1 MEQLL
6 LASNGW
12 ILDLA
17 FFLILLLGVVFG
29 IRKGFISGVCNLAG
43 WIFSIAFAIFF
54 CVSFAHFLENVF
66 GMTSA
71 ISNGLVKQF
80 TKNEALSIDVS
91 GLDLETALAEAN
103 VWKVIASAVLKGVG
117 GAEVPEGT
125 TIAMLISPIVAN
137 WIAIAISFV
146 LLVILVRIGGVIID
160 KIFSGLVDS
169 LKPLRMIN
177 HFLGGILGLLK
188 GGILIFLVLAVCS
201 WISAESIDG
210 YILSSNIVGKLYV
223 SEWFKNAT
231 DLVAS
236 FAWLNVGD

>member
-1 MEQLL
+1 
-6 LASNGW
+6 
-12 ILDLA
+12 
-17 FFLILLLGVVFG
+17 
-29 IRKGFISGVCNLAG
+29 
-43 WIFSIAFAIFF
+43 
-54 CVSFAHFLENVF
+54 
-66 GMTSA
+66 
-71 ISNGLVKQF
+71 
-80 TKNEALSIDVS
+80 
-91 GLDLETALAEAN
+91 
-103 VWKVIASAVLKGVG
+103 
-117 GAEVPEGT
+117 
-125 TIAMLISPIVAN
+125 MLISPIVAN

-223 SEWFKNAT
+223 SEWFKNAR

-236 FAWLNVGD
+236 FTWLNVGE

>member
-1 MEQLL
+1 
-6 LASNGW
+6 
-12 ILDLA
+12 
-17 FFLILLLGVVFG
+17 
-29 IRKGFISGVCNLAG
+29 
-43 WIFSIAFAIFF
+43 
-54 CVSFAHFLENVF
+54 
-66 GMTSA
+66 MTSA
-71 ISNGLVKQF
+71 ISNGFVKQF
-80 TKNEALSIDVS
+80 IKNEALSIDVS

-236 FAWLNVGD
+236 FAWLNVGE